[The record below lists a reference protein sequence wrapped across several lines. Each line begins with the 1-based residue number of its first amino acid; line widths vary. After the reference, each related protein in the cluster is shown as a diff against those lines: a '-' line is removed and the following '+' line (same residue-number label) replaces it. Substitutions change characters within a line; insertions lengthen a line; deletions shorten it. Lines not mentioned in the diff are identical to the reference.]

1 MSQNTVRAG
10 EYVLGVLSP
19 DERIAVERDAA
30 TDPDLAA
37 EIAFWNERF
46 MPLVD
51 AAQVEP
57 PPQLFDRIRT
67 AIQAQDV
74 PRPASAPASL
84 ADTLTVRAAEGHW
97 KRIARGVERK
107 ILWQAPGGRVT
118 YLIRGEPGAHLA
130 AHDHDEDE
138 ETYVIAGDLT
148 IGTLTL
154 GPGDYHLARRGHRH
168 AAATTTTGCLLLITD
183 AAA

>member
-19 DERIAVERDAA
+19 EERSAVERDAA
-30 TDPDLAA
+30 ADPDLAA
-37 EIAFWNERF
+37 EIAFWNEHF
-46 MPLVD
+46 MPLAEAVE
-51 AAQVEP
+51 VEP

-67 AIQAQDV
+67 AIQAQ
-74 PRPASAPASL
+74 RPAPAPASL
-84 ADTLTVRAAEGHW
+84 TDTLTVRAAEGHW
-97 KRIARGVERK
+97 ERIARGVERK

-118 YLIRGEPGAHLA
+118 YLIRGQPGAHLPG
-130 AHDHDEDE
+130 HDHDEDE
-138 ETYVIAGDLT
+138 ETYVVAGDLT

-154 GPGDYHLARRGHRH
+154 GPGDYHLARRGRRH
-168 AAATTTTGCLLLITD
+168 AAATTTTGCLLLITE